1 LHAVILALHCRSLST
16 QPAPAFGV
24 RPSGSSTSETEVALP
39 KAGTSALSR
48 TSHMYAV
55 IRTGGKQYR
64 VSEGETLRV
73 EKLPGDVGASITFG
87 EVLMLGGDKVT
98 VGKPLISGASVTGT
112 IIAQDRAKKI
122 IVFKMRRRK
131 NYRRK
136 NGHRQWYT
144 EVKITGI
151 GA

>member
-1 LHAVILALHCRSLST
+1 
-16 QPAPAFGV
+16 
-24 RPSGSSTSETEVALP
+24 
-39 KAGTSALSR
+39 
-48 TSHMYAV
+48 MYAV

-64 VSEGETLRV
+64 VSEGDTLRI
-73 EKLPGDVGASITFG
+73 EKLPGDVGSSITFG
-87 EVLMLGGDKVT
+87 EVLLLGGDSVKI
-98 VGKPLISGASVTGT
+98 GKPLISGASVTGT
-112 IIAQDRAKKI
+112 IVAQDRAKKI

>member
-1 LHAVILALHCRSLST
+1 
-16 QPAPAFGV
+16 
-24 RPSGSSTSETEVALP
+24 
-39 KAGTSALSR
+39 
-48 TSHMYAV
+48 MYAV

-64 VSEGETLRV
+64 VSQGDTLRI
-73 EKLPGDVGASITFG
+73 EKLPGDVGSAITFD
-87 EVLMLGGDKVT
+87 EVLMLGGEKVA
-98 VGKPLISGASVTGT
+98 VGKPLVAGAKVSAQIT
-112 IIAQDRAKKI
+112 AQDRAKKI

-151 GA
+151 NA

>member
-1 LHAVILALHCRSLST
+1 M
-16 QPAPAFGV
+16 
-24 RPSGSSTSETEVALP
+24 
-39 KAGTSALSR
+39 
-48 TSHMYAV
+48 HMSYAV

-64 VSEGETLRV
+64 VSAGDTLRI
-73 EKLPGDVGASITFG
+73 EKLPGDVGSSITFG
-87 EVLMLGGDKVT
+87 EVLLLGGDSLKL
-98 VGKPLISGASVTGT
+98 GKPLVSGASVTGQ
-112 IIAQDRAKKI
+112 IVAQDRAKKI

-151 GA
+151 SA

>member
-1 LHAVILALHCRSLST
+1 LKDQIA
-16 QPAPAFGV
+16 
-24 RPSGSSTSETEVALP
+24 
-39 KAGTSALSR
+39 
-48 TSHMYAV
+48 MYAV

-64 VSEGETLRV
+64 VSEGDTLRV
-73 EKLPGDVGASITFG
+73 EKLPGEVGSNITFG
-87 EVLMLGGDKVT
+87 EVLMLGGEKVQ
-98 VGKPLISGASVTGT
+98 VAKVNAQIV
-112 IIAQDRAKKI
+112 AQDRAKKI

-136 NGHRQWYT
+136 NGHRQWFT